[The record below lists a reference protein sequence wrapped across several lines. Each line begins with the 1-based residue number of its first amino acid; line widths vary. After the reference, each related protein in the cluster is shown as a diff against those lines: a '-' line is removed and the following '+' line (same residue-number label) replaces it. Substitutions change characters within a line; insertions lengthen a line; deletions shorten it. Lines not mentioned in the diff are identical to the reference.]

1 MQYWAWAWTKGA
13 IALSALLWGVS
24 WGSTS
29 AFAQRICPTAK
40 SCYDRGTQS
49 MISKEWGAA
58 ALFFGEARE
67 LMKPRCDSSVE
78 HRLAISEVHSIREAY
93 QREKAG
99 GSPRAEQFFQELQQ
113 AYLGSSN
120 FCPTHAA
127 CIRIAGLAREK
138 GDFQTALVN
147 AKRALFRD
155 PGSKEA
161 NGEILVA
168 TIKIC
173 NSR

>member
-1 MQYWAWAWTKGA
+1 MQHWNWTWTKGA
-13 IALSALLWGVS
+13 VALSALLWGVS
-24 WGSTS
+24 WGSTG
-29 AFAQRICPTAK
+29 AFAQILCPTAK
-40 SCYDRGTQS
+40 SCYDRGTQN
-49 MISKEWGAA
+49 MLDKEWGAA

-78 HRLAISEVHSIREAY
+78 HRLAISETHSIREAY
-93 QREKAG
+93 QEEKAA

-113 AYLGSSN
+113 AYLKSSN

-127 CIRIAGLAREK
+127 CMRIAEIARK
-138 GDFQTALVN
+138 RGDYQTALIN

-155 PGSKEA
+155 PESKEA
-161 NGEILVA
+161 EGEILVA

-173 NSR
+173 TDR